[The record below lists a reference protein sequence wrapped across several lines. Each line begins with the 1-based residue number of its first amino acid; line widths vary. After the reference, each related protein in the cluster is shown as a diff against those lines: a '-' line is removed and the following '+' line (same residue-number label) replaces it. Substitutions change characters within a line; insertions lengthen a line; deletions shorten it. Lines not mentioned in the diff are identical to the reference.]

1 MLNDPIVAEIH
12 RIRED
17 FARRFN
23 YDVEAM
29 AEYLRMKE
37 QEHPE
42 RLVSFPPKR
51 PRKSAS
57 VQEEPENYAE

>member
-1 MLNDPIVAEIH
+1 MLDDPIVAEIR
-12 RIRED
+12 RIREE

-51 PRKSAS
+51 PKKNAT
-57 VQEEPENYAE
+57 VQEELENYDE